1 MIREHLRVLAGAAFV
16 GLVVGGLI
24 GGVGGRLAMRLLV
37 LTSDDRLDGAITD
50 DEAVVNQFTL
60 SGTIGLIFFLALGGA
75 AIAWLYVGAR
85 RSLPASMRWRS
96 AIWAGLLW
104 SVMASQVFD
113 PEGFD
118 FTLLTPV
125 WLGVLMFSAIFL
137 AVGALVPI
145 GVERAIDRW
154 PRSLPAHLPFV
165 ALLPGF
171 LILVGGV
178 VAVVGAELSE
188 RWRVVRWFGAA
199 VMAAIALLVGV
210 PAVAD
215 VIRIL
220 T

>member
-1 MIREHLRVLAGAAFV
+1 MREHLRVLAGAAFV

-24 GGVGGRLAMRLLV
+24 GGVVGRLAMRLLV

-85 RSLPASMRWRS
+85 RSLPASMRLRS
-96 AIWAGLLW
+96 AIWAVLLW

-125 WLGVLMFSAIFL
+125 WLGVLVFSAIFV
-137 AVGALVPI
+137 AVGALIPM
-145 GVERAIDRW
+145 GVERAIERW
-154 PRSLPAHLPFV
+154 PSSWPAHLPFV

-171 LILVGGV
+171 PIFAGGV
-178 VAVVGAELSE
+178 VAVIGVELSE
-188 RWRVVRWFGAA
+188 RWRIVRWFGAA
-199 VMAAIALLVGV
+199 VMTAIALLVGG
-210 PAVAD
+210 PALAD

-220 T
+220 V